1 MVSRA
6 RHYGGSRGAHA
17 VDADGHAAGICPKL
31 GMDCLGSKH
40 IPARAVD
47 ADGERLD
54 LFLVRRQPELS
65 RSHVQKLISR
75 GAALVEGRERKG
87 SYKLTAGESV
97 ELTLPEPEPL
107 DIRAE
112 DIPLSVL
119 YEDHDIIV
127 VDKPRGMV
135 VHPAAGISS
144 GTLVNALL
152 FHCRDLSG
160 INGALRPG
168 IVHRLDKDT
177 SGVMVAAKNDAAHL
191 DLAEQIRTK
200 SAQRTYLAVVHG
212 NIREEAG
219 TIKGAIG
226 RHPTDR
232 QRMAIVREH
241 GKEAVTHF
249 RVRERF
255 GAYTLIECRLETGRT
270 HQIRVHMTSIGHPL
284 VNDPKYGPRK
294 TPFAIKGQALHS
306 RSLTLR
312 HPATGEQ
319 MTFEAPIPEDFAGII
334 KALRKN

>member
-1 MVSRA
+1 MA
-6 RHYGGSRGAHA
+6 ETA
-17 VDADGHAAGICPKL
+17 VYQA
-31 GMDCLGSKH
+31 
-40 IPARAVD
+40 D

-312 HPATGEQ
+312 HPASGEQ

-334 KALRKN
+334 KALRKS

>member
-1 MVSRA
+1 MA
-6 RHYGGSRGAHA
+6 ETA
-17 VDADGHAAGICPKL
+17 VYQA
-31 GMDCLGSKH
+31 
-40 IPARAVD
+40 D

-294 TPFAIKGQALHS
+294 TPFAIRGQALHS

-312 HPATGEQ
+312 HPASGEQ

-334 KALRKN
+334 RALRKS

>member
-1 MVSRA
+1 MA
-6 RHYGGSRGAHA
+6 ETA
-17 VDADGHAAGICPKL
+17 VYQA
-31 GMDCLGSKH
+31 
-40 IPARAVD
+40 D

-177 SGVMVAAKNDAAHL
+177 SGVMVVAKNDAAHL

-241 GKEAVTHF
+241 GKEAVTNF

>member
-1 MVSRA
+1 MA
-6 RHYGGSRGAHA
+6 ETA
-17 VDADGHAAGICPKL
+17 VYQA
-31 GMDCLGSKH
+31 
-40 IPARAVD
+40 D

-334 KALRKN
+334 RALRKS

>member
-1 MVSRA
+1 MA
-6 RHYGGSRGAHA
+6 ETA
-17 VDADGHAAGICPKL
+17 VYQA
-31 GMDCLGSKH
+31 
-40 IPARAVD
+40 D

-312 HPATGEQ
+312 HPASGEQ

-334 KALRKN
+334 KALHKN

>member
-1 MVSRA
+1 MA
-6 RHYGGSRGAHA
+6 ETA
-17 VDADGHAAGICPKL
+17 VYQA
-31 GMDCLGSKH
+31 
-40 IPARAVD
+40 D

-334 KALRKN
+334 KALHKN

>member
-1 MVSRA
+1 MA
-6 RHYGGSRGAHA
+6 ETA
-17 VDADGHAAGICPKL
+17 VYQA
-31 GMDCLGSKH
+31 
-40 IPARAVD
+40 D

-177 SGVMVAAKNDAAHL
+177 SGVMVVAKNDAAHL

-334 KALRKN
+334 RALRKN

>member
-1 MVSRA
+1 MA
-6 RHYGGSRGAHA
+6 ETA
-17 VDADGHAAGICPKL
+17 VYQA
-31 GMDCLGSKH
+31 
-40 IPARAVD
+40 D

-200 SAQRTYLAVVHG
+200 SAQRMYLAVVHG

-312 HPATGEQ
+312 HPASGEQ

-334 KALRKN
+334 KALHKN

>member
-1 MVSRA
+1 MA
-6 RHYGGSRGAHA
+6 ETA
-17 VDADGHAAGICPKL
+17 VYQA
-31 GMDCLGSKH
+31 
-40 IPARAVD
+40 D

-334 KALRKN
+334 RALHKN

>member
-1 MVSRA
+1 MA
-6 RHYGGSRGAHA
+6 DIA
-17 VDADGHAAGICPKL
+17 VYKAD
-31 GMDCLGSKH
+31 
-40 IPARAVD
+40 RE
-47 ADGERLD
+47 GERLD
-54 LFLVRRQPELS
+54 VFLARIQPELS

-75 GAALVEGRERKG
+75 GAALVDGHARKG
-87 SYKLTAGESV
+87 SYKLAAGERV

-160 INGALRPG
+160 INGTLRPG

-212 NIREEAG
+212 NIKEEAG

-294 TPFAIKGQALHS
+294 SPFAIKGQALHS
-306 RSLTLR
+306 RSLTLC
-312 HPATGEQ
+312 HPVTKEQ
-319 MTFEAPIPEDFAGII
+319 MTFEAPVPEDFARII
-334 KALRKN
+334 KALRNR